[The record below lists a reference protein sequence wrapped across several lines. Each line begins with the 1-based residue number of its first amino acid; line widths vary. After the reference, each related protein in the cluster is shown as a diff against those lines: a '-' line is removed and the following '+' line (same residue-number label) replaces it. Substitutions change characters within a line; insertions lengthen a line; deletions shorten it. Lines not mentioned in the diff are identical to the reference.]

1 MYLLVKILCIVL
13 IVFAVEIIIQIIKH
27 PDLIGYYCIQLV
39 IICIGII
46 CTENIDGLC
55 ISAFS
60 RKIIKSEIKEKI
72 CTLNKE
78 KLVCMD
84 KNTVIEI
91 YPKDLNKIIEKN
103 NTIYIFGDNNILYLM
118 IPNHAFKSDSQ
129 KHEFLQILKGFN

>member
-27 PDLIGYYCIQLV
+27 PNLIGYYCIQLV

-91 YPKDLNKIIEKN
+91 YHKDLNKIIEKN
-103 NTIYIFGDNNILYLM
+103 NTIYIFGENNILYLI
-118 IPNHAFKSDSQ
+118 IPNRAFKSDNQ
-129 KHEFLQILKGFN
+129 KQEFLQILKGFN

>member
-1 MYLLVKILCIVL
+1 MKILCIVL

-27 PDLIGYYCIQLV
+27 PNLIGYYCIQLV

-91 YPKDLNKIIEKN
+91 YHKDLNKIIEKN
-103 NTIYIFGDNNILYLM
+103 NTIYIFGENNILYLI
-118 IPNHAFKSDSQ
+118 IPNRAFKSDNQ
-129 KHEFLQILKGFN
+129 KQEFLQILKGFN